1 MHGDSECDL
10 LWKSVLC
17 RCNLVKMR
25 PRWVKVALD
34 PIRPVCRHI
43 KDGDTEMYAGR
54 NSHKDGGRYESDLST
69 SQRMPRIVVSAR
81 TERNSSL

>member
-1 MHGDSECDL
+1 M
-10 LWKSVLC
+10 
-17 RCNLVKMR
+17 
-25 PRWVKVALD
+25 KVALD

-81 TERNSSL
+81 TEMNSSLWPSEGVQPCGQLGFALGFQNSEK